1 MGDQQMRSSL
11 EDLEGFTFAEVP
23 WTTPKP
29 LADSRVAI
37 VTTAGLRPAGGD
49 GADWNPGDQA
59 MQLPRHHVRAGD
71 PVAPK
76 DGDHGANDAADA
88 EDELPV
94 LKRKGA
100 AE

>member
-1 MGDQQMRSSL
+1 MGDQQMRSFL
-11 EDLEGFTFAEVP
+11 EDLEGFIFDEVP

-59 MQLPRHHVRAGD
+59 MQLLPASADDLVLAHFSPNFDRTGWIVD
-71 PVAPK
+71 PNLVFPIDRLA
-76 DGDHGANDAADA
+76 
-88 EDELPV
+88 
-94 LKRKGA
+94 
-100 AE
+100 